1 METNKIYH
9 GNCVEKL
16 KEIEANK
23 VDLIYFDP
31 PFFTQRK
38 HSLTNKDNSKTYEF
52 DDKYNSIEEYL
63 ELVENVLLESK
74 RVLKNTGSVFLH
86 CDKTASHNIRVV
98 MDKIFGRENFQSEII
113 WSYKRWS
120 NAKKGLLNSHQVIFF
135 YSKTQ
140 DFKFNTLYT
149 DYSATTNLDQILQD
163 RERNENGKS
172 DYKKDE
178 NGNVILGKEKKGVPL
193 SDVWEIPYLNPKA
206 KERTGYPTQKPV
218 LLLNQILNIVTDEGD
233 LVVDPFCGSG
243 TTCVSAKSL
252 KRQFIGIDIS
262 KDAVELAN
270 SRLEEMVISESNL
283 LNKGTNEYQEKTE
296 KELAILQNINAFPVQ
311 RNSGIDGF
319 LKDHFEGMPVPV
331 KIQGEYETIEDAIEK
346 LEKASYGKDYKMKI
360 LIQTRE
366 TGISRL
372 FGFESDVTIMKSL
385 ELQTKDLLKK
395 NNEGITR
402 VLQNGGLSAS
412 MIVWCKVQVQFFN

>member
-63 ELVENVLLESK
+63 ELVENVLVQSK

-98 MDKIFGRENFQSEII
+98 MDKVFGRENFQSEII

-120 NAKKGLLNSHQVIFF
+120 NAKKGLLNAHQVIFF

-172 DYKKDE
+172 VYKKDE
-178 NGNVILGKEKKGVPL
+178 NGNIVLGKEKKGVPL

-218 LLLNQILNIVTDEGD
+218 LLLNQILNIVTDEDD

-296 KELAILQNINAFPVQ
+296 KELAILQNINAFSVQ

-346 LEKASYGKDYKMKI
+346 LEKASYSKDYKMKI

-372 FGFESDVTIMKSL
+372 FGFESDVTIIKSL
-385 ELQTKDLLKK
+385 ELQMKDLLKN

-412 MIVWCKVQVQFFN
+412 KTV

>member
-172 DYKKDE
+172 VYKKDE

-206 KERTGYPTQKPV
+206 IERTGYPTQKPV
-218 LLLNQILNIVTDEGD
+218 LLLNQILKIVTDEGD

-372 FGFESDVTIMKSL
+372 FGFESDVTIVKSL
-385 ELQTKDLLKK
+385 ELQTKDLMKK
-395 NNEGITR
+395 NNEGITSPIR
-402 VLQNGGLSAS
+402 KQGIGTS
-412 MIVWCKVQVQFFN
+412 

>member
-172 DYKKDE
+172 VYKKDE

-218 LLLNQILNIVTDEGD
+218 LLLNQILKIVTDEGD

-311 RNSGIDGF
+311 RNSGIYGF
-319 LKDHFEGMPVPV
+319 LKDHFECMPVPV

-395 NNEGITR
+395 NNEGITSPIR
-402 VLQNGGLSAS
+402 KQGFRAS
-412 MIVWCKVQVQFFN
+412 

>member
-120 NAKKGLLNSHQVIFF
+120 NAKKGLLNAHQVIFF
-135 YSKTQ
+135 YSKTK

-163 RERNENGKS
+163 RERDENGKS
-172 DYKKDE
+172 VYKKDE

-283 LNKGTNEYQEKTE
+283 LNKGTSEYQEKTE

-412 MIVWCKVQVQFFN
+412 KTV

>member
-63 ELVENVLLESK
+63 ELVENVLQESK

-86 CDKTASHNIRVV
+86 CDKTASHYIRVV
-98 MDKIFGRENFQSEII
+98 MDKVFGRENFQSEII

-120 NAKKGLLNSHQVIFF
+120 NAKKGLLNAHQVIFF
-135 YSKTQ
+135 YSRTQ
-140 DFKFNTLYT
+140 DFKFNTIYT

-172 DYKKDE
+172 VYKKDE

-252 KRQFIGIDIS
+252 KRQFIGFDIS
-262 KDAVELAN
+262 QDAVELAN

-319 LKDHFEGMPVPV
+319 LKDHFEGLPVPV

-372 FGFESDVTIMKSL
+372 FGFESDVTIVKSL
-385 ELQTKDLLKK
+385 ELQTKDLIKK

-402 VLQNGGLSAS
+402 VWQ
-412 MIVWCKVQVQFFN
+412 K

>member
-38 HSLTNKDNSKTYEF
+38 HSLKNKDNSKTYEF

-63 ELVENVLLESK
+63 ELVENVLVQSK

-86 CDKTASHNIRVV
+86 CDKTASHNIRAV
-98 MDKIFGRENFQSEII
+98 MDKVFGRENFQSEII

-120 NAKKGLLNSHQVIFF
+120 NAKKGLLNAHQVIFF

-172 DYKKDE
+172 VYKKDE

-366 TGISRL
+366 TRISRL

-385 ELQTKDLLKK
+385 ELQTKDLMKK
-395 NNEGITR
+395 NNEGITSPIR
-402 VLQNGGLSAS
+402 KQGVSAS
-412 MIVWCKVQVQFFN
+412 

>member
-1 METNKIYH
+1 MKGHPKMETNKIYH
-9 GNCVEKL
+9 GNCVEIL
-16 KEIEANK
+16 KEIKSNS

-38 HSLTNKDNSKTYEF
+38 HSLKNKDNSKTYEF
-52 DDKYNSIEEYL
+52 DDKYNSIEDYL
-63 ELVENVLLESK
+63 SLIEDVLEQSK
-74 RVLKNTGSVFLH
+74 RVLKNSGSVFLH
-86 CDKTASHNIRVV
+86 CDKTASHNIRTI
-98 MDKIFGRENFQSEII
+98 MDKVFGRENFQSEII

-120 NAKKGLLNSHQVIFF
+120 NSKKGLLNAHQVIFF

-149 DYSATTNLDQILQD
+149 DYATTTNLDQILQD
-163 RERNENGKS
+163 RQRDENGKS
-172 DYKKDE
+172 VYKKDE
-178 NGNVILGKEKKGVPL
+178 NGNIILGKEKKGVPL

-243 TTCVSAKSL
+243 TTCVSAKFL
-252 KRQFIGIDIS
+252 KRNFIGIDVS

-270 SRLEEMVISESNL
+270 NRLDEMIISESNL
-283 LNKGTNEYQEKTE
+283 LNKGISEYQEKTE

-311 RNSGIDGF
+311 RNAGIDGF
-319 LKDHFEGMPVPV
+319 LKEHFEEKPVPV

-346 LEKASYGKDYKMKI
+346 LEKASYGKNYKMKI
-360 LIQTRE
+360 LIQTKE
-366 TGISRL
+366 IEISRL
-372 FGFESDVTIMKSL
+372 FVFDSNVTIIKSL
-385 ELQTKDLLKK
+385 ELQTKDLIKSEQK
-395 NNEGITR
+395 NLVKI
-402 VLQNGGLSAS
+402 Q
-412 MIVWCKVQVQFFN
+412 